1 MAIMTRSHKPE
12 MKPPTLARQGPGVDA
27 AARRTARWFV
37 APALALMG
45 LVAAFPIGYAIW
57 LSMHQYSLRVAGL
70 SRFVGLNNYIDALV
84 SEAWWQAV
92 GQTFV
97 FATVSVSLEVLLGV
111 SMALLLNL
119 AFRGRALMRSALL
132 VPYAILTVVSAI
144 TWQAMFDPH
153 LGLITEVLR
162 TLGLP
167 GGETIWLAESG
178 YAMAVMIMADVWKTA
193 PFVALLVLA
202 GLQVIPSDVYE
213 ASALDGATRFQ
224 TFFRITLPL
233 LRPAILLAAILRLLD
248 ALRVFDLPFVLTRG
262 ANGTGSMSLLA
273 YQQLR
278 ESRLVGEGSALSI
291 LTFLTV
297 MVVAVIYLRFAGG
310 NLRGAAKDKI

>member
-1 MAIMTRSHKPE
+1 METSTISRKREHTSA
-12 MKPPTLARQGPGVDA
+12 PPVRHGRGVDA
-27 AARRTARWFV
+27 AARRTALWFV

-57 LSMHQYSLRVAGL
+57 LSLHQYSVRVAGL
-70 SRFVGLNNYIDALV
+70 SRFVGFKNYIDALV

-92 GQTFV
+92 SQTFI
-97 FATVSVSLEVLLGV
+97 FATISVSLEVLLGV

-162 TLGLP
+162 TFGLP
-167 GGETIWLAESG
+167 GGDTIWLAESG

-202 GLQVIPSDVYE
+202 GLQVISSDVYE
-213 ASALDGATRFQ
+213 ASALDGATKVQ
-224 TFFRITLPL
+224 TFFHITLPL

-310 NLRGAAKDKI
+310 NLRGTAKDKI